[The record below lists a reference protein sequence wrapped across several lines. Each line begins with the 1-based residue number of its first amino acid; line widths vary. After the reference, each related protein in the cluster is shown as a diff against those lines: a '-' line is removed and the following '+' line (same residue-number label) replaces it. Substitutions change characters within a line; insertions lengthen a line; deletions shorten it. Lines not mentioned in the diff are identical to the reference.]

1 MKPLNEYSHLRS
13 NIIGG
18 CISGLIYFIVDIA
31 TGGNVAAALG
41 GGVLLAVAVSAFA
54 FTVSRTVVASKRRA
68 SRGSGAS

>member
-1 MKPLNEYSHLRS
+1 MKPEKRYVHLRS
-13 NIIGG
+13 NITGG
-18 CISGLIYFIVDIA
+18 CISGLIYLIVDLA

-68 SRGSGAS
+68 SRSSSAN